1 MNSCWVVVA
10 HTLIPA
16 LRRKKQADLC
26 EFEASL
32 VYIVT
37 RTLQDS
43 QGCYTEK
50 LCLAKL
56 KKKKH
61 GFFYTV
67 CGNEPWYTNYGGNQW
82 ESQHVILGMFR
93 KMKSMYKR
101 HYYIPM
107 LIVALWIMEK
117 NQPTCPSTNEC
128 LEKNIGYL
136 CYILVLFI
144 HEWWNHV
151 TYREINFRISP

>member
-1 MNSCWVVVA
+1 MVVA

-32 VYIVT
+32 LYIVT

-56 KKKKH
+56 KKKKNMD
-61 GFFYTV
+61 FF
-67 CGNEPWYTNYGGNQW
+67 
-82 ESQHVILGMFR
+82 ILFVGMNLG
-93 KMKSMYKR
+93 
-101 HYYIPM
+101 IP
-107 LIVALWIMEK
+107 IMEA
-117 NQPTCPSTNEC
+117 TNG
-128 LEKNIGYL
+128 KA
-136 CYILVLFI
+136 
-144 HEWWNHV
+144 
-151 TYREINFRISP
+151 SM